1 MSELKL
7 RIASVVDDSVVDGPG
22 VRYVIFTQGC
32 KHNCPGCHNPQS
44 HSFST
49 GMFVSFDEFY
59 SDLSRFKYVKAV
71 TFSGGEP
78 LEQPEVI
85 AEFVAK
91 LKEKGYHILIYTGY
105 TFEQILA
112 DEKKLK
118 AIEKADLLVDGLFIL
133 RLRSLGANFRGSS
146 NQRIVD
152 IQESLKHR
160 EVVLSKYNE

>member
-1 MSELKL
+1 MSDLKL

-44 HSFST
+44 HSFSA
-49 GMFVSFDEFY
+49 GMFVGFDEIY
-59 SDLSRFKYVKAV
+59 EDLSKYKYVKAV

-78 LEQPEVI
+78 LEQPEAV
-85 AEFVAK
+85 AEFVSK

-112 DEKKLK
+112 DEKKLR
-118 AIEKADLLVDGLFIL
+118 AIEKADLLVDGLFVL
-133 RLRSLGANFRGSS
+133 RLRSLNVNFRGSS

-152 IQESLKHR
+152 VQRSLKNK
-160 EVVLSKYNE
+160 EVVLSEYN